1 MNIFYGTLSPVYR
14 RIIHHFCSIHL
25 VFDTV
30 SERPFEMHEDRPL
43 ASLSHPL
50 SLYPVTCILFAC
62 AQRRGDDKL

>member
-1 MNIFYGTLSPVYR
+1 MNIFYGTFHRCTDAFY
-14 RIIHHFCSIHL
+14 IILFSIHL